1 MKSFRMIFL
10 LIALPIMSC
19 GKFSPAIFAIHE
31 GNGKITAETLHPG
44 EFHSVDLGG
53 EYEVTIVQGPESE
66 VRIETDQNLLQNIT
80 TTIKNGG
87 LTISSEGYLRPTKS
101 IFITI
106 TSPNYSAVDIEGSS
120 DVKASTPITSDD
132 LSLDLEG
139 SGSFNMEVHA
149 QRLKSS
155 IEGSG
160 DIKLTGDTHSHSVEI
175 DGSGDL
181 AAGKLS
187 TDTTKIEVNGS
198 GDATLNVASHLSASI
213 AGSGSVRYTG
223 DVKDVHT
230 NIEGSGSV
238 DRANN

>member
-1 MKSFRMIFL
+1 MKSLRTVFL
-10 LIALPIMSC
+10 LVALPITSC
-19 GKFSPAIFAIHE
+19 GKFSSAIFAIHE
-31 GNGKITAETLHPG
+31 GNGTITVETLHPG

-53 EYEVTIVQGPESE
+53 AYDVTIVQGPESE

-80 TTIKNGG
+80 ATIKNGE

-106 TSPNYSAVDIEGSS
+106 SSPNYNVVDIEGSS
-120 DVKASTPITSDD
+120 DVKAATPITSDD

-187 TDTTKIEVNGS
+187 TDTTKVQIDGS
-198 GDATLNVASHLSASI
+198 GDASLSVANRLDASI

-223 DVKDVHT
+223 NVKDVHT

-238 DRANN
+238 DRASN

>member
-1 MKSFRMIFL
+1 
-10 LIALPIMSC
+10 MSC

-31 GNGKITAETLHPG
+31 GDGKIMVDTRHPG
-44 EFHSVDLGG
+44 EFHSVDLEGA
-53 EYEVTIVQGPESE
+53 YSVTIVQGSQSE
-66 VRIETDQNLLQNIT
+66 VRIETDQNLLQDIT
-80 TTIKNGG
+80 ATIKNGE
-87 LTISSEGYLRPTKS
+87 LKISSDGYLRPTKN
-101 IFITI
+101 IAVTI
-106 TSPNYSAVDIEGSS
+106 TSPNYDAVDIEGSS
-120 DVKASTPITSDD
+120 DVKAATPITSDD
-132 LSLDLEG
+132 LRLDLEG

-149 QRLKSS
+149 HRLKSS

-175 DGSGDL
+175 DGAGDL
-181 AAGKLS
+181 AAGKLT
-187 TDTTKIEVNGS
+187 TDTTKVKIDGS
-198 GDATLNVASHLSASI
+198 GDTSLNVANRLDASI